1 MIMSEPAGSDAGV
14 SVAFVA
20 YRLQELALLGG
31 IETMRVWLIIDG
43 WVLLGE
49 PRRLTDLS
57 LKTRVGG
64 VEPVPK
70 CMEGS
75 SLCSLSHS
83 KGAIHGV
90 KGR

>member
-1 MIMSEPAGSDAGV
+1 MIISEPTGSDACV

-20 YRLQELALLGG
+20 YRLQKLTLLGG
-31 IETMRVWLIIDG
+31 AETMRVWLIIDG
-43 WVLLGE
+43 GVFLSE
-49 PRRLTDLS
+49 PWRLADLP

-70 CMEGS
+70 FMEGC